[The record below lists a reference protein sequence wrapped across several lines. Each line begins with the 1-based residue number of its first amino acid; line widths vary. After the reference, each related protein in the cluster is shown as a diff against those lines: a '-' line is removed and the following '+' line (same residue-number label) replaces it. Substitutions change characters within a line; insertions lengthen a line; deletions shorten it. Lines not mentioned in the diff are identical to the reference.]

1 MWKACSQCSHLNGLT
16 PSWSSMWRFNAT
28 SFLNL
33 FPHLSIGQGNLKE
46 RYSAVCGFFLCFIKS
61 LITLKPRPH
70 SSHLREQY
78 FIRLWQLF
86 LKIRAY
92 TGLFFFL
99 SSSFS
104 QYDDKYSTKF
114 RLWQLTVISYQ
125 HIQVLFCCAETV
137 TAKNWSMNFRK
148 ILQLIRT
155 VNVIIALWRK
165 SRFSRFPLK
174 QEYAIPKVI
183 NSLRVYFW
191 FN

>member
-1 MWKACSQCSHLNGLT
+1 MIVLHQVFDHLETATALFAPERTIFYSSLT
-16 PSWSSMWRFNAT
+16 T
-28 SFLNL
+28 
-33 FPHLSIGQGNLKE
+33 
-46 RYSAVCGFFLCFIKS
+46 
-61 LITLKPRPH
+61 
-70 SSHLREQY
+70 
-78 FIRLWQLF
+78 F

-191 FN
+191 FK